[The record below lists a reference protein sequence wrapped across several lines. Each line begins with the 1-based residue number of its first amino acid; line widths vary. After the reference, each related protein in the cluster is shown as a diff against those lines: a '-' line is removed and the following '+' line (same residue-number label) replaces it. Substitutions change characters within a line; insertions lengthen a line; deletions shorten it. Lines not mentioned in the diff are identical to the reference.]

1 VIVSLEL
8 GHQKNTFSRKKQLSG
23 FRSEG
28 KTIFAKK
35 ILIDTGKGTV
45 QYAPRNP
52 LKLPNPPISLVCHET
67 GECFEM
73 PERCLVK

>member
-1 VIVSLEL
+1 VFLEF

-35 ILIDTGKGTV
+35 ILIDTAQV
-45 QYAPRNP
+45 FAENVIRNP
-52 LKLPNPPISLVCHET
+52 PNHPNPPI
-67 GECFEM
+67 F
-73 PERCLVK
+73 